1 MLEWLQLKSKECAV
15 LIQLLMA
22 LQDYLNL
29 VFFIAPG

>member
-1 MLEWLQLKSKECAV
+1 MLELFQMKSEECSV

-29 VFFIAPG
+29 IFFTAPG